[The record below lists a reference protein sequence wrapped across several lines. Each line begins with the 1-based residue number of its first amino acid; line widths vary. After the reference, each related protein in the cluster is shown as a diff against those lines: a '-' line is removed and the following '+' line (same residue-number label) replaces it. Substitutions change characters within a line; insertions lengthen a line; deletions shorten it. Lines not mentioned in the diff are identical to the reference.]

1 MELSSYKIK
10 KFPIFQEIERSFLHF
25 LKRKLFLH
33 FKKGNFFTYRKTETP
48 KIFCLIFQE
57 TELSNIS
64 FKKVFLTRSR
74 GMFRTLSNIYDRTF
88 FKSGHLAIFFLKIS
102 HSKNLSYV
110 LGNGIFLYFSKWNFL
125 ALYFRK

>member
-33 FKKGNFFTYRKTETP
+33 FKKGNFFAYRKTETP

-64 FKKVFLTRSR
+64 FKKVFLT
-74 GMFRTLSNIYDRTF
+74 FREKYIQKPRYVQNTV
-88 FKSGHLAIFFLKIS
+88 KHL
-102 HSKNLSYV
+102 
-110 LGNGIFLYFSKWNFL
+110 
-125 ALYFRK
+125 